1 MLGENSDNL
10 LCVVVHQCGKE
21 WINYSDKQHHC
32 RQSRGNEDGI
42 FSNSPRADHSKVYYD
57 NKHWSQQD
65 KEQNVHIF
73 TKLPS
78 DELEIAK
85 KTKSVTVI
93 FSTRKNVPSSK
104 QNRDSR
110 QGRQTTL
117 PRSLPFMKC
126 PYPVRVGVSL
136 VHINYCYVKIRNFFS
151 NSLHMVERFLMF
163 LIRHLEWF
171 FLFLERTT
179 SQHPSREV
187 RDFTPPRLCKFPALA
202 ICGFQNGGEIEN
214 TCKSCRSICE
224 CYGRHKSDR
233 KVFAGS
239 L

>member
-42 FSNSPRADHSKVYYD
+42 FSNSPRADHSKAYYD

-65 KEQNVHIF
+65 KDQKVHIF

-85 KTKSVTVI
+85 KQSLSRWFFLQERMYQVLSKTVTHGKDAKQLSPDL
-93 FSTRKNVPSSK
+93 FRLWNV
-104 QNRDSR
+104 
-110 QGRQTTL
+110 
-117 PRSLPFMKC
+117 

-136 VHINYCYVKIRNFFS
+136 VYINYCYVKIRNFF
-151 NSLHMVERFLMF
+151 
-163 LIRHLEWF
+163 
-171 FLFLERTT
+171 
-179 SQHPSREV
+179 
-187 RDFTPPRLCKFPALA
+187 
-202 ICGFQNGGEIEN
+202 
-214 TCKSCRSICE
+214 
-224 CYGRHKSDR
+224 
-233 KVFAGS
+233 
-239 L
+239 

>member
-1 MLGENSDNL
+1 MAYF
-10 LCVVVHQCGKE
+10 Q
-21 WINYSDKQHHC
+21 I
-32 RQSRGNEDGI
+32 
-42 FSNSPRADHSKVYYD
+42 PRELTIVKHIMTTNTDLSK
-57 NKHWSQQD
+57 
-65 KEQNVHIF
+65 I
-73 TKLPS
+73 
-78 DELEIAK
+78 
-85 KTKSVTVI
+85 KTKRFTSSLNFRPMNSRLQKKQSLSRWFFLQERMYQVLSKTVTHDKDAKQLSPDP
-93 FSTRKNVPSSK
+93 FLLWNV
-104 QNRDSR
+104 
-110 QGRQTTL
+110 
-117 PRSLPFMKC
+117 

-136 VHINYCYVKIRNFFS
+136 VYINYCYVKIRNFFS

-214 TCKSCRSICE
+214 TCKSCRSVCE